1 MIVIFEKQLSS
12 SLSNKERIMATMNK
26 QMIEFKD
33 LVKMGFPVNQARNI
47 IREVKAILI
56 SRGYGFYNGKRVG
69 LVPSSVVAEIIG
81 LPSLDEGDD

>member
-12 SLSNKERIMATMNK
+12 SLSNKERIMATMDK
-26 QMIEFKD
+26 QMINFED
-33 LVKMGFPVNQARNI
+33 LVKMGFPTNQARNI
-47 IREVKAILI
+47 IREAKGIHV

-81 LPSLDEGDD
+81 LPSIDEGAD